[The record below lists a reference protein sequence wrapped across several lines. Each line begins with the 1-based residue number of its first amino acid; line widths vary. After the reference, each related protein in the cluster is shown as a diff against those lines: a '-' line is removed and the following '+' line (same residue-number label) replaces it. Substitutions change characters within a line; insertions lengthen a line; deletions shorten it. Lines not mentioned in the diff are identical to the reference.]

1 MPYQPNSHTH
11 PRNRSANCSAN
22 CSVNC
27 SANCSVNR
35 SGTRRRSQHGVLALI
50 AWSLVG
56 FLACGGTVAT
66 AKTMV
71 AKPGKV
77 AKPTTAR
84 QKLKSEASSLALATE
99 TAEAIDDIQRGI
111 AARVLTGTTDCEFNQ
126 RISVLPLAGR
136 DGFFSVIHKG
146 QRYSMVPRETATGAV
161 RLEDKTAGVVWLQ
174 IPTKSMLMNARA
186 GQRMV
191 DSCLHADQRAAV
203 LAAAGAAPGPGIGIV
218 ARAPDVAMPAIALAA
233 AAAAAADAGA
243 APAPAA
249 PVVAAT
255 AIATQAIATQA
266 IATQAIAA
274 PAVAAPADALPA
286 AAAPAPTAAASAAAV
301 AAELPMPSS
310 AGTGTSTQPDST
322 APAAAAAVAAA
333 AAAAAAADDQ
343 PAPAAASR

>member
-1 MPYQPNSHTH
+1 MPYQPNSHAYSRTH
-11 PRNRSANCSAN
+11 SRTHSRNRSAN
-22 CSVNC
+22 
-27 SANCSVNR
+27 R
-35 SGTRRRSQHGVLALI
+35 SHTHRRSPHGALALI

-56 FLACGGTVAT
+56 LLACAGTVAT

-99 TAEAIDDIQRGI
+99 TVEAINDTQLGI

-126 RISVLPLAGR
+126 RISVLPLAGK

-161 RLEDKTAGVVWLQ
+161 RLEDKAAGVVWLQ

-233 AAAAAADAGA
+233 AAAADAGA

-255 AIATQAIATQA
+255 AL
-266 IATQAIAA
+266 ATQAIAA

-286 AAAPAPTAAASAAAV
+286 AAAPAPTAAASAAAM

-310 AGTGTSTQPDST
+310 TGTGTSTQPDST

-333 AAAAAAADDQ
+333 PAASAATAAAAAAAANDQ

>member
-1 MPYQPNSHTH
+1 M
-11 PRNRSANCSAN
+11 
-22 CSVNC
+22 
-27 SANCSVNR
+27 
-35 SGTRRRSQHGVLALI
+35 GL
-50 AWSLVG
+50 
-56 FLACGGTVAT
+56 LACAGTVVT

-84 QKLKSEASSLALATE
+84 QKLKSEASSLALASE
-99 TAEAIDDIQRGI
+99 TVEAINDTQLGI

-126 RISVLPLAGR
+126 RISVLPLAGK

-161 RLEDKTAGVVWLQ
+161 RLEDKAAGVVWLQ

-233 AAAAAADAGA
+233 AAAADAGA

-255 AIATQAIATQA
+255 ALATQA

-286 AAAPAPTAAASAAAV
+286 AAAPAPTAAASAAAMP
-301 AAELPMPSS
+301 AELPMPSS
-310 AGTGTSTQPDST
+310 TGTGTGTSTQPDST

-333 AAAAAAADDQ
+333 PAATAAAAAAAADDQ